1 MTAFVRGSLR
11 FPTGTRNRCPD
22 VQSGL
27 GILPDLGSLDTSKGR
42 FSHVR
47 PTVSKEL
54 QSCVVRVGSGSL
66 VDCRI
71 LSLVVCWMTERD
83 PLSFVCNHPIV
94 WTTVVETDRR

>member
-47 PTVSKEL
+47 GLSDLVIGGLLDDGEGSVIIRLQPSYRLDHGSRDRSAIRHDVTV
-54 QSCVVRVGSGSL
+54 
-66 VDCRI
+66 D
-71 LSLVVCWMTERD
+71 
-83 PLSFVCNHPIV
+83 
-94 WTTVVETDRR
+94 